1 MKMTPKQFLDLVEIR
16 VVIPSVA
23 PLLVGLVY
31 SQWQYARLNWLNA
44 GLLIVATISVH
55 LAVNTFN
62 RYEDAK
68 RQKENAYLRE
78 AAAGEVI
85 SHRQVRQVALALGI
99 IAAIAGVA
107 VALRTD
113 YVTWVIGI
121 VSFLIGYLYSA
132 GPKPITNTPF
142 GEIVS
147 GLTMGYFIFV
157 AQVYVNTRMTPMP
170 SVLLQWFVVS
180 FPLTVFIA
188 EIMLANNIADHD
200 EDEANARHTLVHYI
214 GVSAA
219 KRLYLFAALLAF
231 AEVVVTTLVGWLPV
245 TSYALV
251 MLLPLVMRHARGFI
265 ANPVKRD
272 TFILAIK
279 NLVIVMLGMTVT
291 ILAGLLI

>member
-1 MKMTPKQFLDLVEIR
+1 MTPKQFLDLVEIR

-23 PLLVGLVY
+23 PLLVGLAY

-44 GLLIVATISVH
+44 TLLIIATISVH

-68 RQKENAYLRE
+68 RQKNNAFLRE
-78 AAAGEVI
+78 EAAGEEL
-85 SHRQVRQVALALGI
+85 SNQQVRHVALVLGV
-99 IAAIAGVA
+99 IAAVAGIA
-107 VALRTD
+107 VALRTG
-113 YVTWVIGI
+113 YVTWTIGI

-142 GEIVS
+142 GELVS

-157 AQVYVNTRMTPMP
+157 AQVYVNTHMIPMP

-200 EDEANARHTLVHYI
+200 EDEENNRHTLVHYI
-214 GVSAA
+214 GVPAA
-219 KRLYLFAALLAF
+219 KRLYLVLAIVAF
-231 AEVVVTTLVGWLPV
+231 AELILVTLVGWLPI
-245 TSYALV
+245 TSYAMIV
-251 MLLPLVMRHARGFI
+251 LLPVVMRHVRGFI
-265 ANPVKRD
+265 ARPIKRE

-279 NLVIVMLGMTVT
+279 NLVIVMLGMTVAIVAG
-291 ILAGLLI
+291 ILL